1 MYHMSFKISHTT
13 LMIFPAML
21 SVCACVE
28 PFDVETQ
35 NYESVLVVEA
45 TITDELKSQDI
56 ILSRAYRLDGDAS
69 LPENNAEVS
78 VIENDGREYQFNET
92 EPGKYTSAEM
102 FAAKTGSDYRLVVST
117 SDGRSYSSDTAQ
129 SEISNSDTIDSLYAL
144 RTTDKSGT
152 DGVEVYIDNANSNTN
167 ARFYRYEYEET
178 YKFVA
183 PFWVSN
189 DLVETPE
196 GSSRLELIPKIREEQ
211 TCYRSE
217 KLNTILLGST
227 NAFQENRLTRFPILF
242 IENGS
247 YSLRYRYSV
256 LVRQFIISQ
265 AAYTFY
271 ETLRDFSGNESI
283 FSENQPGFFA
293 GNIISETD
301 RNEKVVGFFDV
312 SSVSSKRIYFNHK
325 EIFPELP
332 FPVFQANCTPE
343 APRFDVLIDQIR
355 SGNVKYVSGSD
366 EGDGPYNV
374 VPDLCGDCTVLGSNE
389 VPDFWEEQ

>member
-1 MYHMSFKISHTT
+1 
-13 LMIFPAML
+13 MIFPAIL
-21 SVCACVE
+21 SLCACVE
-28 PFDVETQ
+28 SFDVETQ

-56 ILSRAYRLDGDAS
+56 KLSRAYRLEGDATIS
-69 LPENNAEVS
+69 ENNAKVT
-78 VIENDGREYQFNET
+78 VIENNAREYQFNET
-92 EPGKYTSAEM
+92 ESGKYTSEDT
-102 FAAKTGSDYRLVVST
+102 FAAKTGSSYRLMVKT

-129 SEISNSDTIDSLYAL
+129 SEISNFDAIDSLYAL
-144 RTTDKSGT
+144 RTFDGTGT
-152 DGVEVYIDNANSNTN
+152 DGVEVYVDNANRNTD

-189 DLVETPE
+189 DLVEMPE

-217 KLNTILLGST
+217 KLNTILLGNT

-247 YSLRYRYSV
+247 YSLRYRYSI
-256 LVRQFIISQ
+256 LVKQYIVSQ

-271 ETLRDFSGNESI
+271 ETLRNFSGNESI

-301 RNEKVVGFFDV
+301 GNEKVVGFFDV

-332 FPVFQANCTPE
+332 FPVFRANCTPE

-355 SGNVKYVSGSD
+355 SGSVKYVSDSD
-366 EGDGPYNV
+366 EGEGPYNV
-374 VPDLCGDCTVLGSNE
+374 VPDFCGDCTVLGSNE
-389 VPDFWEEQ
+389 VPDFWEE